1 MRSLQ
6 ARILLGATF
15 VLVLF
20 LLLTHLAL
28 DQAFHD
34 AARTAREERLL
45 GQIYLLMAAAEFEN
59 RRVVLPQDLVE
70 PRLNLPASG
79 LYARVFD
86 ATGETVW
93 ASSSAID
100 ATRPPFP
107 VALSPGARR
116 AAIQR
121 DEAGQGYLTQGFA
134 VLWAVGDQ
142 REVLTFAV
150 AEDLSAF
157 EEELGRF
164 RASLAT
170 WLGAM
175 ALLLLAALLAAMRWG
190 LRPLRRVAAEVAAI
204 ESGAQA
210 DLRGTYPRELHSLTD
225 NLNALL
231 THQGAQQRRLD
242 HALGDLAHS
251 LKTPLAVLR
260 ASVEE
265 TAMAGEAR
273 ALMTEQL
280 GRMDHLVDY
289 QLQRA
294 RSGAGAAAGLAPPVA
309 IRPVVDRLVAALMKV
324 HRDKALEVS
333 IDCDDRLSF
342 RGPEGDLM
350 EVVGNL
356 LDNACKWCVRR
367 VRIRVVGEG
376 GLAIRVEDDGPG
388 IPSGRREALL
398 ERGARADELAPG
410 HGIGLA
416 VVRELCLAY
425 GGRLGIED
433 SPLGGALIEARL
445 AR

>member
-1 MRSLQ
+1 MRSIQ
-6 ARILLGATF
+6 ARILLGAVF
-15 VLVLF
+15 LLLLF

-28 DQAFHD
+28 DQAFRD

-45 GQIYLLMAAAEFEN
+45 GQIYLLMAVAELED
-59 RRVVLPQDLVE
+59 RRVLLPRDLLE

-86 ATGETVW
+86 ADGETIW
-93 ASSSAID
+93 ASASALD
-100 ATRPPFP
+100 ASGPPFP
-107 VALSPGARR
+107 VKLNPGAHR
-116 AAIQR
+116 AEIQR
-121 DEAGQGYLTQGFA
+121 DQTDRGYLTQEFA
-134 VLWAVGDQ
+134 VLWAIGEQ

-164 RASLAT
+164 RTSLAT

-175 ALLLLAALLAAMRWG
+175 ALFLLAALVAAMRWG
-190 LRPLRRVAAEVAAI
+190 LRPLRRVVAEVAAI

-210 DLRGTYPRELHSLTD
+210 ALHGEYPSELHGLTD

-231 THQGAQQRRLD
+231 GHQAAQQRRLD

-260 ASVEE
+260 SGVAE
-265 TAMAGEAR
+265 TAMPAAAR

-280 GRMDHLVDY
+280 TRMEHLVDY

-294 RSGAGAAAGLAPPVA
+294 RSGAGAAAGLAPPVP
-309 IRPVVDRLVAALMKV
+309 IRPIVERLVAALMKV
-324 HRDKALEVS
+324 YRDKAVAVS
-333 IDCDDRLSF
+333 VVCDERLVF

-350 EVVGNL
+350 EIVGNL
-356 LDNACKWCVRR
+356 LDNACKWCERH
-367 VRIRVVGEG
+367 VRIRVLRGS
-376 GLAIRVEDDGPG
+376 GLAIQVEDDGPG
-388 IPSGRREALL
+388 IPPERREALL

-416 VVRELCLAY
+416 VARELCLAY
-425 GGRLGIED
+425 GGRLRIAH
-433 SPLGGALIEARL
+433 SPLGGALVEARL
-445 AR
+445 MR